1 MIYHLLQAMMSRAVC
16 SPVLF
21 PAWCDS
27 SLCERR
33 GAIFSLAITEAFPS
47 ESASTLRIE
56 TFGCVFQTVGECDR
70 RPWSLCGIMND
81 AVMSPGSQV
90 GAHLEGEKKNT
101 HKKKGT
107 RYGIVYNTS
116 ERASLYNCEKRSC
129 GKLAASLTG
138 DLSVDDITHA
148 PRGSTWRRVWPQS
161 FVLRCHNSPKASYL
175 SLPGSVICCIREF
188 EKYLGWSQFPLRLS
202 VYLSIVSFPPLF
214 VFSEKKK
221 KKKRAKSSVYS
232 QLGRS
237 VDMAAREL
245 KELKDCVWSVPAG

>member
-1 MIYHLLQAMMSRAVC
+1 MFQVYIGIMDDLPPFTGDDVARVC

-90 GAHLEGEKKNT
+90 GAHLEGEKK
-101 HKKKGT
+101 KKRKKGT

-138 DLSVDDITHA
+138 DLSVDDITRA
-148 PRGSTWRRVWPQS
+148 PRGSHLTKGVTAEFSCYGVIILLKHRIFLSLVQS
-161 FVLRCHNSPKASYL
+161 FAVSASL
-175 SLPGSVICCIREF
+175 
-188 EKYLGWSQFPLRLS
+188 
-202 VYLSIVSFPPLF
+202 
-214 VFSEKKK
+214 
-221 KKKRAKSSVYS
+221 KST
-232 QLGRS
+232 
-237 VDMAAREL
+237 
-245 KELKDCVWSVPAG
+245 